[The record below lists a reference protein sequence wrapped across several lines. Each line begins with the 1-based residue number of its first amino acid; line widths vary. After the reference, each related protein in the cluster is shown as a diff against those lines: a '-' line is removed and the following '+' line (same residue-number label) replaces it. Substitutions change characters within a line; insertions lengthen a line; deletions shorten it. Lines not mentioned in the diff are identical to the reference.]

1 MNFTPVELKIMRNR
15 GEYMTISMSRLNDGL
30 DKPLLNTTNNL
41 VYVPLMSKEF
51 FESNFGEVKEIE
63 ND

>member
-51 FESNFGEVKEIE
+51 LKVILVK
-63 ND
+63 